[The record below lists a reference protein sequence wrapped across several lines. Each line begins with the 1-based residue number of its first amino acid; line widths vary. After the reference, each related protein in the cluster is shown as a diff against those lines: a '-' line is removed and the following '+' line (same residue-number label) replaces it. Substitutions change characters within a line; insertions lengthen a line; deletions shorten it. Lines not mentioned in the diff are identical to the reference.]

1 MGHIMDVMAAT
12 YELFAGDKEGLWK
25 YATPSIQGMP
35 LAMRTPSVHFESTHL
50 TLEYYRE
57 MHWLAKGRT
66 FPFYLS
72 RFHGNALSSAVLCV
86 RTQRDA
92 AAYRGTTPYRGTT
105 AHLSLPMK
113 GMQRNASDWKE
124 PESGGELEY
133 EWAQGPTLV
142 SNDIV
147 DLCAVPLRGQLSFE
161 NAAQAEAT
169 FQARSEK
176 IKSKRRS
183 NWDEWNAEQ
192 KRIRTEGDKD
202 GKRRST
208 RASYRQR
215 LQQWSAAARQRQR
228 LLQPH

>member
-1 MGHIMDVMAAT
+1 
-12 YELFAGDKEGLWK
+12 
-25 YATPSIQGMP
+25 
-35 LAMRTPSVHFESTHL
+35 
-50 TLEYYRE
+50 
-57 MHWLAKGRT
+57 
-66 FPFYLS
+66 
-72 RFHGNALSSAVLCV
+72 
-86 RTQRDA
+86 
-92 AAYRGTTPYRGTT
+92 
-105 AHLSLPMK
+105 MK

-208 RASYRQR
+208 RAATNSDGGSSSSIPATLEPSSDDEKPLESFLADNQPLTSLMMERK
-215 LQQWSAAARQRQR
+215 SA
-228 LLQPH
+228 